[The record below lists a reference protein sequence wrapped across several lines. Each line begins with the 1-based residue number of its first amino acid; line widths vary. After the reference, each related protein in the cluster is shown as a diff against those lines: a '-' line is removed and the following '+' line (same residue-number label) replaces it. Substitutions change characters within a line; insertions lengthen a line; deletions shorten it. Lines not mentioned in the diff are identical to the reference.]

1 MHKSVYEKLRRQIE
15 KRGQGA
21 VFVTREFLE
30 LGSRAAVDEA
40 LSRLAKEGR
49 IRRLGRG
56 LYDYPRLHP
65 MLGPVP
71 ADPDLVA
78 AALARK
84 TGSRIQSTGARAANA
99 LGLSTQVAAR
109 PVYLTDGRRRT
120 LQVGGQTIELRHAT
134 PRSLAGA
141 GRIEGTVIQA
151 LRHLGPEQIGAD
163 IIERLRRTLTS
174 REKAALHREAS
185 SAPGWLIPTLLEV
198 ARPEARAKQ
207 PQARASRDK
216 ALPVPALGVS
226 KALSKALS
234 RSKALSSEASGNSV

>member
-1 MHKSVYEKLRRQIE
+1 MHKSVYEKLWRQVE
-15 KRGQGA
+15 KRGCGA

-40 LSRLAKEGR
+40 LSRLAKKGH

-65 MLGPVP
+65 VLGPVP

-78 AALARK
+78 TALARK
-84 TGSRIQSTGARAANA
+84 TGSRIQSDGARAANA

-120 LQVGGQTIELRHAT
+120 LQIGGQTIELRHAS

-151 LRHLGPEQIGAD
+151 LRHLGRDHIGAET
-163 IIERLRRTLTS
+163 IKQLRQTLS
-174 REKAALHREAS
+174 AREKAALRREAGN
-185 SAPGWLIPTLLEV
+185 APGWLIPTLQEI
-198 ARPEARAKQ
+198 ARPEKAKVF
-207 PQARASRDK
+207 QAKTRQSKAEVGRGKAVLSKAASSE
-216 ALPVPALGVS
+216 ATLS
-226 KALSKALS
+226 EALSKSA
-234 RSKALSSEASGNSV
+234 

>member
-1 MHKSVYEKLRRQIE
+1 MHKSVYGKLRKQVERLG
-15 KRGQGA
+15 RGA
-21 VFVTREFLE
+21 VFVTRELLG

-40 LSRLAKEGR
+40 LSRLTKEGV

-65 MLGPVP
+65 ALGPVP
-71 ADPDLVA
+71 ADADLVA

-109 PVYLTDGRRRT
+109 PVYLTDGRRRAV
-120 LQVGGQTIELRHAT
+120 QVGGQTIELRHAS

-163 IIERLRRTLTS
+163 IIERLRQTLTP
-174 REKAALHREAS
+174 REKAALRREAL
-185 SAPGWLIPTLLEV
+185 SAPGWLIPTLLEI
-198 ARPEARAKQ
+198 ARPEAKAI
-207 PQARASRDK
+207 QAGVPGTREK
-216 ALPVPALGVS
+216 AVIG
-226 KALSKALS
+226 
-234 RSKALSSEASGNSV
+234 ENSVIGEEA

>member
-1 MHKSVYEKLRRQIE
+1 MHKSVYGKLRKQVE
-15 KRGQGA
+15 KRGRGA

-40 LSRLAKEGR
+40 LSRLAKESV

-65 MLGPVP
+65 TLGPVP
-71 ADPDLVA
+71 AGADQIA

-84 TGSRIQSTGARAANA
+84 TGSRIQVAGARAANA
-99 LGLSTQVAAR
+99 LGLSTQVTAR

-120 LQVGGQTIELRHAT
+120 VQVGAQAIELRHAA

-151 LRHLGPEQIGAD
+151 LRHLGPEQVGAQTVQ
-163 IIERLRRTLTS
+163 RLRQTLNA
-174 REKAALHREAS
+174 REKAALRREAL
-185 SAPGWLIPTLLEV
+185 SAPGWLIPTLLEIS
-198 ARPEARAKQ
+198 RPEAK
-207 PQARASRDK
+207 ST
-216 ALPVPALGVS
+216 
-226 KALSKALS
+226 
-234 RSKALSSEASGNSV
+234 